1 VHSGYVQEIPK
12 PSRDLTAIELWGEE
26 ERMQTNLKA
35 VLIAPETI
43 EQWLTEGSRRAFK
56 VTTGLPAGAAL
67 MRIDRWDGRTFRA
80 IFHHPSFPLADPFG
94 EIELLDVR
102 LQDLSLAASS

>member
-1 VHSGYVQEIPK
+1 VIGYVQEIPQ
-12 PSRDLTAIELWGEE
+12 PRDLTAIELWGEE